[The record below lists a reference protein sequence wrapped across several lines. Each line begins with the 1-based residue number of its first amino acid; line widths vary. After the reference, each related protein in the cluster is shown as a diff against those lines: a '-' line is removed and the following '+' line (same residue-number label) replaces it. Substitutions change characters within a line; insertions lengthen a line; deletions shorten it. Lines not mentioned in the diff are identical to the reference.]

1 VSNYFNT
8 PGNAGFREFSPG
20 PHSGVDTD
28 PDARVA
34 SDSLYSRAR
43 TALTLGLISLL
54 FGVLTGIPAIW
65 VGQKALRHI
74 NAADGT
80 LKGRWAAW
88 TGIVLGCL
96 SVALTIVVWTYL
108 HQKR

>member
-1 VSNYFNT
+1 VSNFFQT
-8 PGNAGFREFSPG
+8 PGNAGFRDSPPG

-28 PDARVA
+28 PDPHVA
-34 SDSLYSRAR
+34 PDPFDGRAR
-43 TALTLGLISLL
+43 TSLTLGLVSLV

-65 VGQKALRHI
+65 FGQKALRHI
-74 NAADGT
+74 SAADGT

-96 SVALTIVVWTYL
+96 SVATTVAVWTYL
-108 HQKR
+108 HNR